1 MSFYKDD
8 IVPSFYDLLIFCWR
22 RYNPGT
28 LQHHKWENAMTL
40 DRRSWGNRRDMS
52 LGRREDP
59 LLNPNVGQTF
69 LNFLNS
75 RLRILKK
82 RKILA
87 QSFPLSRKIP
97 AQ

>member
-1 MSFYKDD
+1 
-8 IVPSFYDLLIFCWR
+8 
-22 RYNPGT
+22 
-28 LQHHKWENAMTL
+28 MTL

-52 LGRREDP
+52 LGRREAP
-59 LLNPNVGQTF
+59 LPNPNVGQTF
-69 LNFLNS
+69 LNLFNS

-82 RKILA
+82 LYVTHCFPGSFLHIGKIFA